1 MKLLDAINKGGKT
14 KLYHASPKRFKVG
27 KMLVPGDQLGKKSSS
42 MGWGTHGVFMTNSP
56 VPHFTIMN
64 ISYADGWHIYEVR
77 PEGKVEYGM
86 WDDVVAPRAEVVKYI
101 GGARGILNSHFKN
114 KDQLKMMMWLSNFY
128 RKEKRFPTYEDLE
141 PLEMVDKVYETMRGL
156 GSHIHP
162 VLWSKISKGLKKI

>member
-1 MKLLDAINKGGKT
+1 MKLLEAINKTGKT

-27 KMLVPGDQLGKKSSS
+27 KTLMPGADLGKKSDSF
-42 MGWGTHGVFMTNSP
+42 GWGTHGVFMTNSP

-64 ISYADGWHIYEVR
+64 ISYADGWNVYEVK
-77 PEGKVEYGM
+77 PEGKVRLGM
-86 WDDVVAPRAEVVKYI
+86 WDDVFAPRADVVKHV
-101 GGARGILNSHFKN
+101 GNARGILNGHFKN

-141 PLEMVDKVYETMRGL
+141 PLGMVDKADDTMRGL

-162 VLWSKISKGLKKI
+162 ALWSKINKGLKK